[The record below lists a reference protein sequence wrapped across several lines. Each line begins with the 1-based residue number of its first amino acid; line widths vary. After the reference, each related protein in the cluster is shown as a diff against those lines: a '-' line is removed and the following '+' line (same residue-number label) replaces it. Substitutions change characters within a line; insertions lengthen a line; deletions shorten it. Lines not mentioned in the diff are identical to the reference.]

1 MRSAC
6 ARNAKSYNGT
16 EYYYLRNGQNDI
28 VGLMDESGVRVVEY
42 IYDAWG
48 KLISTTGTLATTLGA
63 DNPFRYRGYYYDTET
78 CLYYLTTRYYDPE
91 VCRFISAD
99 IYMSTGQ
106 GVLGGNMW
114 AYCGN
119 NPVNRYDIDGEWW
132 ILLQALGGVATQY
145 ISDVIGNLIAG
156 ETGWDIFKP
165 TSTPGEYIA
174 AGITAMIPGSGFGAA
189 IIRNTISEGITGI
202 EKAIKGED
210 IDIGQSM
217 LNIALGSTLDFI
229 GEKAT
234 AKVEQVI
241 ESFRPKNYS
250 SYAGKQRAKK
260 PNIPQSKIVKKM
272 RNTIRVVQGAKTIT
286 RTTISLGMSLL
297 K

>member
-1 MRSAC
+1 
-6 ARNAKSYNGT
+6 
-16 EYYYLRNGQNDI
+16 
-28 VGLMDESGVRVVEY
+28 
-42 IYDAWG
+42 
-48 KLISTTGTLATTLGA
+48 
-63 DNPFRYRGYYYDTET
+63 
-78 CLYYLTTRYYDPE
+78 
-91 VCRFISAD
+91 
-99 IYMSTGQ
+99 
-106 GVLGGNMW
+106 MW

-156 ETGWDIFKP
+156 KTGWDIFKP